1 MKSVFAM
8 VLFVALLFTG
18 CEATASSSEEASAA
32 PQSTTTLLGRVSSVS
47 GNDIVLTLGS
57 YTGSVKDSGAGE
69 STGSG
74 ETAGERRGSGDGEA
88 PTGAPPSGEAPS
100 GEAPAGEMPA
110 GEMPGNGESAAGPV
124 SGGQGGNVSFRESG
138 ETRALRIPVGTP
150 IVYGSLKVDFSQ
162 LQPDYIISLTLG
174 GQDGQTVVAG
184 EILST

>member
-57 YTGSVKDSGAGE
+57 YSGAVKDSGTATGE
-69 STGSG
+69 SSGSG
-74 ETAGERRGSGDGEA
+74 ESAGERRGARGSGDGEA

-100 GEAPAGEMPA
+100 GETPA
-110 GEMPGNGESAAGPV
+110 GEMPGSGESAAGPV